1 MPKKRKDSRRSVDVE
16 ADVAEMREI
25 PESELGDA
33 ASYDDSGH
41 ASDAHSQDSGDDD
54 SDAG

>member
-25 PESELGDA
+25 PESELCDA

-41 ASDAHSQDSGDDD
+41 ASDAQSQYSGDDD